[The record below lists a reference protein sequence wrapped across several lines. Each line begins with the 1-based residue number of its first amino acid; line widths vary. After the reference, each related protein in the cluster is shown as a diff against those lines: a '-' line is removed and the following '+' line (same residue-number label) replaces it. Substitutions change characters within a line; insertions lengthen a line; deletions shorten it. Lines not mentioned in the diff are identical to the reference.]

1 MYLVRLVLPDRP
13 GSLGAVATAM
23 GLAEADII
31 SVDVVERRPEGTAV
45 DDFIVDLPPHRDAD
59 ALVTASQS
67 IEGVRVEWVSR
78 YAAGGD
84 VMRDLEA
91 VEAMTSRPAESLR
104 LLTQLAPAV
113 FMADWALL
121 LDVSGEPVV
130 VEATQAAPDLP
141 PLGEGEPWPLL
152 EVPTRLDV
160 PMSWQED
167 AGWSDVVAAAPVG
180 TSAHQ
185 LLIGRSGGPPVLES
199 ELLRLGHLS
208 SLALTVKLTATKPHV
223 ERPAGG

>member
-1 MYLVRLVLPDRP
+1 MADMYLVRLVLPDRP

-31 SVDVVERRPEGTAV
+31 SIDVVERRPEGTAV

-67 IEGVRVEWVSR
+67 VDGVKVEWVSR

-91 VEAMTSRPAESLR
+91 VEAMTSRPSESLR
-104 LLTQLAPAV
+104 LLTELAPAV

-121 LDVSGEPVV
+121 LDLSGSPTVLES
-130 VEATQAAPDLP
+130 TQAAPDLP
-141 PLGEGEPWPLL
+141 PLLHGEIWPSL

-160 PMSWQED
+160 PIAWQES
-167 AGWSDVVAAAPVG
+167 GWSDVVAAAPI
-180 TSAHQ
+180 AHSSLQ
-185 LLIGRSGGPPVLES
+185 LLIGRSGGPPVLDS
-199 ELLRLGHLS
+199 ELLRLGHLV
-208 SLALTVKLTATKPHV
+208 SLAVTV
-223 ERPAGG
+223 ERTLSD